1 MAEGEAGESG
11 GEASGVSG
19 IHLTVARQLSHG
31 YDRTTCVETW
41 EGPYDECLA
50 KAAEHTPGLPD
61 VCKDIED
68 AWPNVTP
75 EPTVFCSS
83 VNVRRGVG
91 NIGTCAIVYQALYN
105 LAVSGLEITVV
116 EKPIRS
122 WKAND
127 GDDAPDL
134 GQIKQWEEQKEENY
148 AAYSA
153 YKYDGTNEMT
163 GNTKKL
169 AEMIFKGIE
178 SYSEYV
184 PVITLTIT
192 YYNAPG
198 LPDPSDI
205 LGKQVTPEVPDV
217 CTDSLSNLASYVLMK
232 DHWVGTAD
240 RETGNNDGTFTRVIQ
255 WSGFDDVEDDLYP
268 EGGSGEGGG
277 GES

>member
-1 MAEGEAGESG
+1 MAEGESG
-11 GEASGVSG
+11 GTGVSG
-19 IHLTVARQLSHG
+19 IHLTVSRQVSLET
-31 YDRTTCVETW
+31 DRSTCVENW
-41 EGPYDECLA
+41 QGPYDKCLA
-50 KAAEHTPGLPD
+50 KAAEHTPGKPD
-61 VCKDIED
+61 VCKDIND
-68 AWPNVTP
+68 SWPNVTP
-75 EPTVFCSS
+75 RPTVFCSS
-83 VNVRRGVG
+83 VNVRRSAAK
-91 NIGTCAIVYQALYN
+91 IGICTIVYQSMYN

-127 GDDAPDL
+127 DDDAPDL
-134 GQIKQWEEQKEENY
+134 GQIEQWEKQKEDNY
-148 AAYSA
+148 AAYA
-153 YKYDGTNEMT
+153 DYKYDGTNVMT

-169 AEMIFKGIE
+169 AEMIFRGIE

-198 LPDPSDI
+198 LPPHGEF

-217 CTDSLSNLASYVLMK
+217 CTDPLGNLGSYVMMK

-240 RETGNNDGTFTRVIQ
+240 RETGNNDGTFTRVLQ

-268 EGGSGEGGG
+268 EVGSGEGGG
-277 GES
+277 